1 MLRWKSCLD
10 AEKTI
15 KAYKPEPE
23 DATHDKVEYFD
34 EESLDITLARVITI
48 VLTLTRFLC
57 REAISKLKTNL
68 KIYLRRFKGQKLV
81 MFAHMSFE
89 LFKNT

>member
-1 MLRWKSCLD
+1 MD

-15 KAYKPEPE
+15 KAYKPKPE

-68 KIYLRRFKGQKLV
+68 KIYLRRFMGQKLV

>member
-1 MLRWKSCLD
+1 M
-10 AEKTI
+10 
-15 KAYKPEPE
+15 
-23 DATHDKVEYFD
+23 EYFD

-57 REAISKLKTNL
+57 REAISKLKMNL

>member
-1 MLRWKSCLD
+1 MD

-57 REAISKLKTNL
+57 REAISK
-68 KIYLRRFKGQKLV
+68 
-81 MFAHMSFE
+81 
-89 LFKNT
+89 